1 MIYAATAAYTYSLPA
16 PSRRQDG
23 ASRIEEAAAVYTD
36 AVGIGHNDRSRPA
49 GHPLR
54 AVGRP
59 EVTSFTMT
67 LAVPRFIWGVPSPV
81 TTVLSIIYGQYSTV
95 LCRFLIRC

>member
-23 ASRIEEAAAVYTD
+23 ATRIDEAAAVYTD

-49 GHPLR
+49 GHFHKSVEGRR
-54 AVGRP
+54 AAGGHFVYDDLGGAAIHMG
-59 EVTSFTMT
+59 VTFSCNYCPIYY
-67 LAVPRFIWGVPSPV
+67 LW
-81 TTVLSIIYGQYSTV
+81 TV
-95 LCRFLIRC
+95 